1 VPICLYSEVGG
12 LDILNLS
19 IVEFICTGFTK
30 RLVFHEGDWSSVS
43 IWWPCT
49 IGLLPCFLGFQNRTL
64 IFAIQEICWEGEY
77 QLNEKMQLVAL
88 TFNP

>member
-1 VPICLYSEVGG
+1 MREIGALYLFGG
-12 LDILNLS
+12 LAP
-19 IVEFICTGFTK
+19 
-30 RLVFHEGDWSSVS
+30 LVCFHVFW
-43 IWWPCT
+43 
-49 IGLLPCFLGFQNRTL
+49 GFQNRTL